1 MNYSASILPDLLFIF
16 ILVLIN
22 AFFAGSEM
30 AIVSINKNKITR
42 MSEDDDNP
50 KAKLLLKLTNEPS
63 KFLATIQVG
72 ITVAGFLASAS
83 AATKI
88 STPLT
93 NVLKNLNVPGSSNIS
108 LIIVTILLSYI
119 TLVFGE
125 LLPKRIALQNSE
137 KIALSV
143 VKPIVFFSKITL
155 PFVKILTFSTS
166 VLGRL
171 FGINN
176 DNIEEDVS
184 VEEIKMMIEVG
195 QETGVINETEKE
207 MINGIFD
214 FDNTLAKEIMTPRTN
229 VFAVDITADTED
241 IIDKILTEKYSRVP
255 VYEEDVDDIIGILY
269 VKDLFFGLRHNK
281 FIAEDLTKLLRPAY
295 FVPETKP
302 IDILFKEMQK
312 NKTYMTILIDEYGG
326 FSGIVTMEDLLEEI
340 VGNIFDEYDEM
351 HMTINKIDSNTY
363 MIDGLLSI
371 DEINE
376 VFNLNLPTDNAD
388 TIGGFVVNLLGAM
401 PNDNEIVEY
410 ENLTFKI
417 EKAEDKRIKLLKITI
432 S

>member
-1 MNYSASILPDLLFIF
+1 MNDSPSILPDLLFILV
-16 ILVLIN
+16 LVLIN
-22 AFFAGSEM
+22 AFFAASEM

-42 MSEDDDNP
+42 MAEDEDNS

-83 AATKI
+83 AATKL
-88 STPLT
+88 SAPLT
-93 NVLKNLNVPGSSNIS
+93 KILNNLNIPGSPNIA

-137 KIALSV
+137 NIALSV
-143 VKPIVFFSKITL
+143 VKPIVYFSKAAL

-171 FGINN
+171 FGINS

-214 FDNTLAKEIMTPRTN
+214 FDDTLAKEIMTPRTN
-229 VFAVDITADTED
+229 VFAVDLTAPTED
-241 IIDKILTEKYSRVP
+241 VLDKILEEKYSRVP
-255 VYEEDVDDIIGILY
+255 VYEEDVDNIIGILY

-281 FIAEDLTKLLRPAY
+281 FLAEDLTKLLRPAY

-302 IDILFKEMQK
+302 IDVLFKEMQK
-312 NKTYMTILIDEYGG
+312 DKTYMTILIDEYGG

-351 HMTINKIDSNTY
+351 HMSITKIDPNTY

-376 VFNLNLPTDNAD
+376 VFHLNLPTDNAD

-410 ENLTFKI
+410 ENITFKI
-417 EKAEDKRIKLLKITI
+417 EKAEDKRIKTLKITI